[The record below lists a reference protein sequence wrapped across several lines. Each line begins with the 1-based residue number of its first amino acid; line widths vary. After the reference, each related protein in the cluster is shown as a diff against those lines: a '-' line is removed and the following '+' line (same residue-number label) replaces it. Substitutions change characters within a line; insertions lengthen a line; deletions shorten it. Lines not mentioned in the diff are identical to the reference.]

1 MKNLNNIN
9 NSTIKPMWMD
19 LAVSKGI
26 SHLFIFILFLFTIVA
41 IVSAVGTYQ
50 ISIQGSKD
58 LLETHAVDIAVNVG
72 FSIERKGFKKDLF
85 QKIVNSDRW
94 EDLAFLAL
102 YNENGKILLHSN
114 PHLIGKKVWDSRIKQ
129 VIKNEHPSTHFEI
142 LATGEKVFV
151 LDFPLKLSTS
161 KNPSEHDIYCLRVA
175 LHTYPAQDIVRRANV
190 QLVLITVSLAIL
202 WLISFFFIWMWNRN
216 IKLQKMLEH
225 QERLAALGQMSAV
238 LAHEIRNP
246 LSSIKGFAQYHLET
260 QKDNN
265 LKEDMK
271 IIVKEAQRL
280 ENLTNNLLAYARPLK
295 IQETTFNI
303 KSICESIK
311 LMFADKLDNIKFH
324 INCTD
329 EQITTDENII
339 TQIILNLIQNAIE
352 ALADKKEGNIWLRIW
367 LDGNILKLVIE
378 DDGAGIPKDIR
389 EHIFEPFVT
398 NKTKGTGLGLA
409 IVKRQLDALNG
420 QIEIK
425 DRKPCGT
432 IAILSIPVEIAEEDI
447 LGE

>member
-1 MKNLNNIN
+1 MKQF
-9 NSTIKPMWMD
+9 STSYNTKPIKPMWMD
-19 LAVSKGI
+19 MAVSKGI

-41 IVSAVGTYQ
+41 LVSAIGTYQ

-72 FSIERKGFKKDLF
+72 FSIERNGFQKRLF

-102 YNENGKILLHSN
+102 YDYKGRIILHSN
-114 PHLIGKKVWDSRIKQ
+114 PHLIGKKIWDIRIKQ
-129 VIKNEHPSTHFEI
+129 VIKDEHPSTHFEI
-142 LATGEKVFV
+142 LATGERVFV
-151 LDFPLKLSTS
+151 LDFPLKLSGS
-161 KNPSEHDIYCLRVA
+161 QKSSVHDIYCLRVA
-175 LHTYPAQDIVRRANV
+175 LHTYPAQSIVRRANV
-190 QLVLITVSLAIL
+190 QLILITISLIIL

-260 QKDNN
+260 QDNN
-265 LKEDMK
+265 SLKEDMK

-295 IQETTFNI
+295 IQHSTFNI
-303 KSICESIK
+303 KGLCESIK
-311 LMFADKLDNIKFH
+311 MMFLDKLDNIKFH

-329 EQITTDENII
+329 EQVTTDENILM
-339 TQIILNLIQNAIE
+339 QMILNLIQNAIE
-352 ALADKKEGNIWLRIW
+352 AMENKKEGNIWLRIW
-367 LDGNILKLVIE
+367 LDGNTLKLVIE
-378 DDGAGIPKDIR
+378 DDGIGIPKDIR
-389 EHIFEPFVT
+389 DRVFEPFVT

-409 IVKRQLDALNG
+409 IVKRQLDALG
-420 QIEIK
+420 GEIEIK
-425 DRKPCGT
+425 DRKPSGT
-432 IAILSIPVEIAEEDI
+432 IVILSIPVEIEEDI